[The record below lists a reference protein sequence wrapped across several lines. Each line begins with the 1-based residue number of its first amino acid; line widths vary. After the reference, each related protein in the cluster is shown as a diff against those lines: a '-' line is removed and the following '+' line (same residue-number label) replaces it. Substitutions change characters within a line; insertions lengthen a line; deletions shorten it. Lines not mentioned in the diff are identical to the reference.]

1 MKIFKSRLFKLLVLV
16 ASLILIVTLSRSVY
30 NLWQRRDIVS
40 QRAREL
46 ARQKAENQRLKQKL
60 SEVQTPEFVER
71 QAREK
76 LGLVKPGEVVVLVP
90 KTEAGSEDQTATQP
104 LPNWQKW
111 WRLFF

>member
-16 ASLILIVTLSRSVY
+16 ASLLVIVTLSRSVY
-30 NLWQRRDIVS
+30 DLWQRRDIVS

-46 ARQKAENQRLKQKL
+46 ARQEAENQRLKQQL
-60 SEVQTPEFVER
+60 SEAQTLEFIER

-90 KTEAGSEDQTATQP
+90 KTEVGSEDQTTTKP

-111 WRLFF
+111 WKLFF